1 MRANEANN
9 RPWGWSEY
17 QLNALSMR
25 FFPPDVNKTLRSRC
39 YSVDDIC
46 RHKQCLLPSPVSRS
60 IFCAPRVLQSTNR
73 GPFLGSPL
81 VAPRSLLGLD
91 GFPWVG
97 VAPVGLC
104 LCHHVRSMRSC
115 IVVCSSIVDRGL
127 YSWPLAMAWASVPR
141 SGFAF
146 THRLP
151 HTSLRCRLA
160 FVNCQH
166 LCNAFFTERSIVVLV
181 WLYMCFGIVFSF
193 CHALVPA
200 DCSWSRQELSALSR
214 RLPSSTTQTISSST
228 CHSTSSPPFQ
238 LLAVL
243 FFVASGSL
251 ATLSSVVYAFCQY
264 ALIEEAWEHSNHHRH
279 RRNLSLHTVST
290 RHTLTRKHRSLLPL
304 QMSDAALHHVYWAW
318 DDAWHS

>member
-1 MRANEANN
+1 M
-9 RPWGWSEY
+9 GWSEY
-17 QLNALSMR
+17 KLNALSMR
-25 FFPPDVNKTLRSRC
+25 IFPPDVNKTLRSRY

-46 RHKQCLLPSPVSRS
+46 RYKECLLLSPVSRS

-104 LCHHVRSMRSC
+104 LCHHVCSMRSC
-115 IVVCSSIVDRGL
+115 IVVCSTIFNRCL
-127 YSWPLAMAWASVPR
+127 YSCHRHGMGLGSSIWLCLYPSSPSHQPPLQTR
-141 SGFAF
+141 
-146 THRLP
+146 
-151 HTSLRCRLA
+151 RCD
-160 FVNCQH
+160 CQH

-193 CHALVPA
+193 CHALVLA

-214 RLPSSTTQTISSST
+214 RLPSSTNQTISSST
-228 CHSTSSPPFQ
+228 CHSPSFR
-238 LLAVL
+238 LLGVL

-251 ATLSSVVYAFCQY
+251 ATLSSVVYAFRQC
-264 ALIEEAWEHSNHHRH
+264 ALIEKAWEHSNRHRH
-279 RRNLSLHTVST
+279 RRNLSLDTCPT

-304 QMSDAALHHVYWAW
+304 QMSDAALHHVFWAW
-318 DDAWHS
+318 DDSWHS